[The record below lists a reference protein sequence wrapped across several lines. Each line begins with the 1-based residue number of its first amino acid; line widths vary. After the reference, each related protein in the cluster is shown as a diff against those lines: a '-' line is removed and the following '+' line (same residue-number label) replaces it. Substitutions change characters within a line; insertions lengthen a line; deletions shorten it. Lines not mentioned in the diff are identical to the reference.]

1 MQLPVQTE
9 GKIKFV
15 NFLLQTSDHV
25 LAAPIYLSLLAYNDF
40 NIGKAIKGEPQE
52 QCQKRAN
59 TRQAYA
65 HRCTWRG
72 RGTCTQK
79 VEDLCVH
86 THIGEGRR
94 KGIHTH
100 EEGEGVHMCT
110 WGCMRALDPPC
121 LYFNKRKCYILNHR
135 RQCFQIFT
143 LILSAQH
150 QFVLCRLR

>member
-40 NIGKAIKGEPQE
+40 NIGKAIKGEP
-52 QCQKRAN
+52 RAVSEESK
-59 TRQAYA
+59 YKI
-65 HRCTWRG
+65 G
-72 RGTCTQK
+72 ICTQMHLEGTRHMCTQE

-110 WGCMRALDPPC
+110 WGCMHALDPPC
-121 LYFNKRKCYILNHR
+121 SYFNKRKHYILNHR